1 MPLANR
7 VRPDGVLEA
16 DAARGMFTG
25 NRGIIHDPGTR
36 TPNGRRWTVKA
47 WICCSLSWKGRKR
60 EVWGRNY
67 VRRDGTMGPG
77 WSELFFLD
85 EVTALAAGH
94 RPCHTCRRK
103 EAASFKAAF
112 CSAHGAIGTK
122 DMDAILHGERWL
134 STRTRPQ
141 ALSAIDLPG
150 LPDGAMVEAGGAFF
164 AMRNHQA
171 LPWSH
176 AGYGA
181 PQGLSL
187 LARQPVRLVTPKSVL
202 TVLRQGYLPAWHP
215 SAA

>member
-1 MPLANR
+1 MPLENR

-16 DAARGMFTG
+16 VSVRGMFTG
-25 NRGIIHDPGTR
+25 NRGIVHDPGGR
-36 TPNGRRWTVKA
+36 KPNGRRWTTKA
-47 WICCSLSWKGRKR
+47 WICCSLSWKGGKR
-60 EVWGRNY
+60 DVWGQNH
-67 VRRDGTMGPG
+67 VRRDGTPGVG

-94 RPCHTCRRK
+94 RPCHACRRK
-103 EAASFKAAF
+103 EAVAFRSAF
-112 CSAHGAIGTK
+112 CTLHGLGGTR
-122 DMDAILHGERWL
+122 DIDEILHGERWL
-134 STRTRPQ
+134 SARTAPQ

-164 AMRNHQA
+164 ALRNRMA

-181 PQGLSL
+181 PLGLGL

-202 TVLRQGYLPAWHP
+202 GVFRQGYLPAWHP